1 MFYLLKN
8 EWRKIVVKTTFTI
21 LLNTKQTEPVYV
33 TPKLFSFSRYLKLC
47 LDFLLMHNSG
57 LIRKIRLISKFMTS
71 QHGNKTILIH
81 LLPDISKSKG
91 NLTMK
96 FGQLIDYNMRNVFLK
111 NHAQNV

>member
-1 MFYLLKN
+1 M
-8 EWRKIVVKTTFTI
+8 R
-21 LLNTKQTEPVYV
+21 
-33 TPKLFSFSRYLKLC
+33 
-47 LDFLLMHNSG
+47 
-57 LIRKIRLISKFMTS
+57 S